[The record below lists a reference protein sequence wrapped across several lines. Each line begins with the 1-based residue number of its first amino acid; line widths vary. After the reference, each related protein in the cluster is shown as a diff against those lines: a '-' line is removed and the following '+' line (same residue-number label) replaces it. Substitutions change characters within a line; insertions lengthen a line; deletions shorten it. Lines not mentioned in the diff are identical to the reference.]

1 MCSFL
6 TKWLSFGVH
15 EKGKFLAI
23 RIFKLQSRGDDS
35 FQVLEWINNNVYKVD
50 LLWENGVNATFNI
63 SDLSLFNVGDDL
75 RSNHFEEREND
86 ENR

>member
-1 MCSFL
+1 MR
-6 TKWLSFGVH
+6 K
-15 EKGKFLAI
+15 ERFLANE
-23 RIFKLQSRGDDS
+23 IFKLQSREDDS
-35 FQVLEWINNNVYKVD
+35 FQVLEWINNNAYEVD

-63 SDLSLFNVGDDL
+63 SNLSLFNVGDGL